1 MLYAMSKLFSRDSW
15 AEIIEALS
23 SNWFRTV
30 LTAFGVL
37 WGIFILV
44 ILLAAG
50 NGLENGIKQGFSGMA
65 TNSMFMWSQT
75 ASQPYKGL
83 PKGRRYNFKTDDVP
97 AIKQNV
103 QGLRF
108 VSPRNQLGGFRGSN
122 NVVRGLQTGAFNV
135 YGDYPEIIQQ
145 QPMDITSGRF
155 INYSDINEKRKVA
168 IIGSGVQS
176 ALYESKEEVIGS
188 YIKINGVNFMVI
200 GTYKKKGNNGDPE
213 EMQKEIYVPFTAF
226 SQAFNMGDIV
236 GWMAITAQDD
246 YSITELKSQI
256 FDVIKTRHTINPND
270 DRAVGNFDLYEE
282 YSKINGLFT
291 ALNFV
296 AYFVGILVLLS
307 GIIGISNIML
317 IVVKERTKEIG
328 IRRALGATP
337 WSIRAQILLESI
349 FLTIVSGMAGIVLAT
364 AVLWLVNYQLSTMD
378 TSEMMFINPSVNI
391 GVVFIALTILIVSG
405 LLAGLIP
412 AQNAIK
418 VKPVEALRTE

>member
-1 MLYAMSKLFSRDSW
+1 MSKLFSRDSW
-15 AEIIEALS
+15 SEIIEALS

-83 PKGRRYNFKTDDVP
+83 PKGRRYNFKTDDVA
-97 AIKQNV
+97 AIKQSV
-103 QGLRF
+103 PGLRY

-135 YGDYPEIIQQ
+135 YGDYPEIIKQ

-176 ALYESKEEVIGS
+176 LLYSPNEEVIGS
-188 YIKINGVNFMVI
+188 YIKINGVNFLVI

-213 EMQKEIYVPFTAF
+213 EMQKEIYVPFTSF
-226 SQAFNMGDIV
+226 SQAFNMGDVV
-236 GWMAITAQDD
+236 GWMAITAEDNF
-246 YSITELKSQI
+246 SITELKSQV
-256 FDVIKTRHTINPND
+256 FDVIKTRHSINPND
-270 DRAVGNFDLYEE
+270 DRAVGNFDLYEQ
-282 YSKINGLFT
+282 YSKISGLFT

-349 FLTIVSGMAGIVLAT
+349 FLTIVSGMAGIILAT
-364 AVLWLVNYQLSTMD
+364 LVLWFVNYQLSGMD